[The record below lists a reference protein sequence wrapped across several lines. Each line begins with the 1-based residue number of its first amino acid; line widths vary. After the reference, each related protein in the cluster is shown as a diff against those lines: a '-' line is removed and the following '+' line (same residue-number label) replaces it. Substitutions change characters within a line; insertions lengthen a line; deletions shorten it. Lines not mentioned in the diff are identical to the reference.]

1 MTNHAYFNLN
11 GDDSGDILS
20 HEVWVDADTY
30 TRTDANSIPT
40 GEIVAVEG
48 TPMDFRRKKTVGRD
62 IAADYEALIWGN
74 GYDHNWVINGEGYRK
89 AAEMSAKESGITME
103 VYTDRPGMQIYSGNF
118 LSSEPGKRSAF
129 YMKRGG
135 ICFETQVFPDAIHHA
150 NFLSPIL
157 RKGEVWE
164 TVTAY
169 KFIF

>member
-1 MTNHAYFNLN
+1 M
-11 GDDSGDILS
+11 
-20 HEVWVDADTY
+20 DAD
-30 TRTDANSIPT
+30 SIPT
-40 GEIVAVEG
+40 GEIVPVEG
-48 TPMDFRRKKTVGRD
+48 TPMDFRRKKSVGRD
-62 IAADYEALIWGN
+62 IAADYEALILGN

-89 AAEMSAKESGITME
+89 AAEISAKESGITME

-129 YMKRGG
+129 YTKRGG
-135 ICFETQVFPDAIHHA
+135 ICFETQMFPDAIHHE
-150 NFLSPIL
+150 NFPSPIL